1 MRCEDVLKAF
11 IQHANRVD
19 PVVNAITGDRCETV
33 NRVILIHSTINF
45 HNCVTIADLI
55 QGL

>member
-1 MRCEDVLKAF
+1 MKAF

-45 HNCVTIADLI
+45 HNCCTIADLI